1 MTQGNYAN
9 VNGLALYYE
18 IHGTGNPLILL
29 HGGLG
34 SVDMFTQLLPALS
47 ANHQVIG
54 VDLQGNGHTADV
66 DRAFSFEGMA
76 DDVAALIRHLNLGK
90 ADVAGFS
97 LGGGAGLHLAMRH
110 PELVRKLVLISIP
123 FSSEGWFADNREG
136 MRALMNPET
145 AKMIVGSPP
154 HQDYSRI
161 APRPE
166 DWPVLVA
173 KTGQLVS
180 QDYDWSAGV
189 SKLTMPV
196 MLVYGDADAVRPEHR
211 IRFYELLGGG
221 LRDAGW
227 DGSGMPKARLAM
239 LPGTTHYNVFMSPL
253 LAPTL
258 SSFLDEP
265 ETA

>member
-34 SVDMFTQLLPALS
+34 SVDMFSEILPSLAAS
-47 ANHQVIG
+47 RQVIG

-66 DRAFSFEGMA
+66 DRPFSFEHMA
-76 DDVAALIRHLNLGK
+76 DDVAALIQHLKLGK
-90 ADVAGFS
+90 ADVAGYS
-97 LGGGAGLHLAMRH
+97 LGGAVALHLAMRH

-123 FSSEGWFADNREG
+123 FASEGWFPENRAG
-136 MRALMNPET
+136 MKAMNAEA
-145 AKMIVGSPP
+145 AKMMVGSPP
-154 HQDYSRI
+154 HQDYMRV

-166 DWPVLVA
+166 DWPVLVT
-173 KTGQLVS
+173 KTGQLVG
-180 QDYDWSAGV
+180 QDYDWSAGI

-196 MLVYGDADAVRPEHR
+196 MLVYGDADAVRPQHR

-221 LRDAGW
+221 QRDAGW
-227 DGSGMPKARLAM
+227 DGSGMPRSRLAI
-239 LPGTTHYNVFMSPL
+239 LPGTTHYNIFTSPF
-253 LAPTL
+253 LAPAIIP
-258 SSFLDEP
+258 FLDASV
-265 ETA
+265 TM